1 MNTLTVGVEDCQAE
15 GLTNSN
21 SCIPH
26 YYTMSKPTKNSDE
39 MKALKEAARLLG
51 RLGGMAGTGKAKARP
66 SDVCRKAVMKRWEA
80 WRKARGEQQAT
91 TSMTTKPK
99 ANS

>member
-1 MNTLTVGVEDCQAE
+1 MNTLTVSEFSCQAE

-21 SCIPH
+21 DCIPQ
-26 YYTMSKPTKNSDE
+26 YTMSKLSKNSDE

-99 ANS
+99 ANA

>member
-1 MNTLTVGVEDCQAE
+1 MNALTVSEFGCQAE

-21 SCIPH
+21 DCIPQ
-26 YYTMSKPTKNSDE
+26 YTMSKPSKNSDE

-51 RLGGMAGTGKAKARP
+51 RMGGMAGTGKAKARP

-91 TSMTTKPK
+91 TSMSTKPK
-99 ANS
+99 ANA